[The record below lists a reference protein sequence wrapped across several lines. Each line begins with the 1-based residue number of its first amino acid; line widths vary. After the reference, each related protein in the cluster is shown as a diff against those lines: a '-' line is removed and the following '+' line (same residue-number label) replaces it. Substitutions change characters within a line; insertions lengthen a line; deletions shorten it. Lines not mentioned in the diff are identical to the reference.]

1 MKKQAMKKHAAEKHS
16 ETHHHELAA
25 AEQAVETL
33 TAFGKI
39 QQFQA
44 DFLAWLDD
52 SPIESEQHKLRLIR

>member
-1 MKKQAMKKHAAEKHS
+1 MKKQAMKKQTPRKHAAEKHS
-16 ETHHHELAA
+16 KTHHHD
-25 AEQAVETL
+25 L

>member
-1 MKKQAMKKHAAEKHS
+1 MKKQTLRKHAAEKHS
-16 ETHHHELAA
+16 KTHHHD
-25 AEQAVETL
+25 L